1 MHEPCDS
8 NVDASTD
15 IDTVCG
21 TDGSRFQWQ
30 SAYNWPAPKRLEA
43 ASSGMPADKAC
54 RLASQ
59 GVGIVWAGDFHQA
72 RALLQ
77 AMKRRL
83 STKSDVQLK
92 AFSALPWPER
102 FHRIR
107 LQRAQTARLLG
118 MLLMRIEPDYQLD
131 YRRAP
136 QAHEALQMAYGS
148 RLAKSRFVVPLT
160 ELTGVLS
167 AHEWHRKGLAVATLG
182 QSIYPRWGVFAPT
195 RHEYL
200 ELVMQAELPDHCQRA
215 VDVGTG
221 TGVVAMLL
229 ARRGIA
235 HVVATD
241 TNPAAVA
248 CATDNVTRAGLA
260 DRIEVTATHLLP
272 QGQFDLLVCNP
283 PWLPGAANSAL
294 EAAVYDPKHQML
306 RGFLQMAREH
316 LTPNGQAWLIL
327 SDLAEHL
334 GLRTR
339 QTLLDWITQAG
350 LSVHHRLDIK
360 PEHRKLDRASDLLA
374 TARVLET
381 TSLWQLC
388 SSDETP

>member
-1 MHEPCDS
+1 MHDPCDS
-8 NVDASTD
+8 NNAVSTVSD
-15 IDTVCG
+15 P
-21 TDGSRFQWQ
+21 DGEHLQWQ
-30 SAYNWPAPKRLEA
+30 SAYNWPAPKRLESGA
-43 ASSGMPADKAC
+43 SGMPADKAC
-54 RLASQ
+54 RLVSQ
-59 GVGIVWAGDFHQA
+59 GVGILWTGDFHEA

-83 STKSDVQLK
+83 TTKSDTQLK
-92 AFSALPWPER
+92 TISALPWPDR

-107 LQRAQTARLLG
+107 LQRAQTARSLG
-118 MLLMRIEPDYQLD
+118 MLLMRIEPGYTLD

-136 QAHEALQMAYGS
+136 AAHEALQMAYGT
-148 RLAKSRFVVPLT
+148 RLAQARFVVPLT

-167 AHEWHRKGLAVATLG
+167 AHEWHQKGLVVSALG

-200 ELVMQAELPDHCQRA
+200 DLVMQAALPPHCQSA

-229 ARRGIA
+229 ARRGVVR
-235 HVVATD
+235 VVATD

-248 CATDNVTRAGLA
+248 CATDNVMRAGLG
-260 DRIEVTATHLLP
+260 DSIDITATNLMP
-272 QGQFDLLVCNP
+272 QGRFDLLVCNP

-306 RGFLQMAREH
+306 RGFLQAVREH
-316 LTPNGQAWLIL
+316 LTPHGQAWLIL

-339 QTLLDWITQAG
+339 QTLLDWIGQAG
-350 LSVHHRLDIK
+350 LRVHHRLDIK
-360 PEHRKLDRASDLLA
+360 PSHRKLDQVSDPLASV
-374 TARVLET
+374 RRLET

>member
-1 MHEPCDS
+1 MHDPCDS
-8 NVDASTD
+8 NVDVP
-15 IDTVCG
+15 TVSDP
-21 TDGSRFQWQ
+21 DGGHLQWQ
-30 SAYNWPAPKRLEA
+30 SAYHWPAPKRL
-43 ASSGMPADKAC
+43 ASGASGMPADKAC
-54 RLASQ
+54 RLVSQ
-59 GVGIVWAGDFHQA
+59 GVGIVWTGDFHEA

-83 STKSDVQLK
+83 SAKSDAQLQ
-92 AFSALPWPER
+92 AINALPWPER

-107 LQRAQTARLLG
+107 LQRAQTAKSLG
-118 MLLMRIEPDYQLD
+118 LLLMRIEPDYQLD

-136 QAHEALQMAYGS
+136 HARQALEMAYGTG
-148 RLAKSRFVVPLT
+148 LAKARFVVPLT

-167 AHEWHRKGLAVATLG
+167 AYEWQQKGLAVSALG

-200 ELVMQAELPDHCQRA
+200 DLVMQAELPEQCQRA

-248 CATDNVTRAGLA
+248 CATDNVRRAGL
-260 DRIEVTATHLLP
+260 DESIDITATNLIP
-272 QGQFDLLVCNP
+272 EGRFDLLVCNP

-306 RGFLQMAREH
+306 RGFLQTAREH
-316 LTPNGQAWLIL
+316 LNPNGQAWLIL

-334 GLRTR
+334 GLRSR
-339 QTLLDWITQAG
+339 HTLLDWISQAG
-350 LSVHHRLDIK
+350 LRVHHRLDIK
-360 PEHRKLDRASDLLA
+360 PSHRKLDQVSDPLA
-374 TARVLET
+374 AVRRLET